1 MFRGRIT
8 MRQVRIALVLGL
20 VVAAMN
26 CAWAGECK
34 KGEHKGDKKEAAV
47 KGTISV
53 AKVAETSYPD
63 LAKIGLDAAVKTA
76 LAAEPG
82 KVLKVELEEVNEF
95 LVWEVEMVKDAKT
108 IVTISV
114 DAGDGKVLLKETEDP
129 KDADE
134 DKGDHKGDGKDGDD
148 EENEE

>member
-1 MFRGRIT
+1 MKP
-8 MRQVRIALVLGL
+8 VRIALVLGL

-26 CAWAGECK
+26 CAWTGECK
-34 KGEHKGDKKEAAV
+34 KGKDGGDKKEAAI

-53 AKVAETSYPD
+53 AKVEETAYPD

-76 LAAEPG
+76 LAAETG
-82 KVLKVELEEVNEF
+82 KVLKVELEEANDF
-95 LVWEVEMVKDAKT
+95 LVWEVAVVKDAKT
-108 IVTISV
+108 IVTVTV

-134 DKGDHKGDGKDGDD
+134 DKGDHKGDGNDGDED
-148 EENEE
+148 DNDDDDGGK